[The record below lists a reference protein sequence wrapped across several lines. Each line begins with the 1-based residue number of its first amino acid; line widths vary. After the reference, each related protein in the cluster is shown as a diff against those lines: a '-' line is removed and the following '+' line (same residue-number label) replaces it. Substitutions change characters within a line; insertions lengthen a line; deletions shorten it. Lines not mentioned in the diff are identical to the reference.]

1 MNQHAPSPSTP
12 PSAADDEALRVAVRA
27 EIAAAFDG
35 RFPDGV
41 TLEVADRR
49 VTVRGCVEDVDT
61 AQRIEKAAAV
71 SAGVLGV
78 HNALSLRRE
87 PPPEAPA
94 QPEDSG
100 MQADPSQ
107 RPYGQINHKV

>member
-1 MNQHAPSPSTP
+1 MNQNAPSPS
-12 PSAADDEALRVAVRA
+12 PSPSADDEALRVAVRA

-41 TLEVADRR
+41 TLDVADRR

-78 HNALSLRRE
+78 HNALSLRHE
-87 PPPEAPA
+87 PRPGTPA

-107 RPYGQINHKV
+107 RPSGQINHKV

>member
-1 MNQHAPSPSTP
+1 MNQNAS
-12 PSAADDEALRVAVRA
+12 SAADDEALRVAVRA
-27 EIAAAFDG
+27 EIATAFDG

-49 VTVRGCVEDVDT
+49 VTVRGCVDDVNVS
-61 AQRIEKAAAV
+61 QRIEKAAAV

-78 HNALSLRRE
+78 HNELSLRHE
-87 PPPEAPA
+87 PPPEPQG

-100 MQADPSQ
+100 MDADPAQ
-107 RPYGQINHKV
+107 RPSGQINHKV